1 MDLFKILKEAQKMQA
16 TVAKARKEIQK
27 LELSVEKD
35 GVKVTI
41 NGIFK
46 ITGLKITNEALLS
59 DKPKLEKTILSC
71 LNEAFEAMQKEA
83 QKKMQELLKD
93 LPVNEL
99 GPFLS

>member
-1 MDLFKILKEAQKMQA
+1 MDLFKMLKEAQKMQA

-27 LELSVEKD
+27 LQMDVEKD

-41 NGIFK
+41 NGVFR
-46 ITGLKITNEALLS
+46 ITGLKINNDTLLS
-59 DKPKLEKTILSC
+59 DKTKLEKAILSC
-71 LNEAFEAMQKEA
+71 LNEAFETMQKEA

-93 LPVNEL
+93 LPINEL